1 MLGLGTV
8 TRLLGARPAR
18 EVDTCLVCHEGVR
31 EDDQRLAIGG
41 GRYVHRGCST
51 YRMRRRA
58 PYRRR

>member
-31 EDDQRLAIGG
+31 EDYLYDVEAQ
-41 GRYVHRGCST
+41 
-51 YRMRRRA
+51 
-58 PYRRR
+58 